1 MNASS
6 NQGRASGPAGLG
18 GDPALAAGR
27 GSLVGGVS
35 RRTADAVRAL
45 WYSNAP
51 WAGTGYGQQTQQA
64 VQRLIKEGHEI
75 AIHAIYGLEA
85 STSTWNGIKIYPR
98 GMNPYSDD
106 IVVAHWMEWT
116 QSTSLPK
123 LLMTL
128 FDVWVLKA
136 PNLDKV
142 PNIAS
147 WVPIDHQ
154 PCPPDV
160 AAWCQRPNVMPIAM
174 SKFGQTELEK
184 LGIRS
189 IYVPHGIESVYQP
202 TEFVKDNAGKQISGR
217 KIMGFEDDRFVV
229 MMTAANKGV
238 HPPRKAFAENFMAF
252 SMFAQRHPDAVL
264 YMHSE
269 ASPSM
274 GGLDLN
280 LLAEMCGIAPDRI
293 KWADPYLYRMGLP
306 LHAMAA
312 LYSAADVLLAASM
325 GEGFGIPVVEAQA
338 CGTPVIVSN
347 FTAQPE
353 LVGDGWLV
361 DGQPFWDPAQK
372 SWFLTPSVP
381 SILNALE
388 ESYRR
393 ERGTSKKAVEFAK
406 QYDADFVYDTHWK
419 PAMKEIA
426 AWCRSSQS

>member
-1 MNASS
+1 MNEGR
-6 NQGRASGPAGLG
+6 NQGRSSGLAGSG

-27 GSLVGGVS
+27 GSLVRGAN
-35 RRTADAVRAL
+35 RRSPDAVRAL

-64 VQRLIKEGHEI
+64 VQRLIKDGHEV

-98 GMNPYSDD
+98 GVNPYSDD

-116 QSTSLPK
+116 QATNLPK

-136 PNLDKV
+136 PNLEKV

-147 WVPIDHQ
+147 WVPVDHA
-154 PCPPDV
+154 PCPPEV

-174 SKFGQTELEK
+174 SQFGQRELEK

-189 IYVPHGIESVYQP
+189 VYVPHGIESVYQP
-202 TEFVKDNAGKQISGR
+202 TPFVKDGEGKKIGGR
-217 KIMGFEDDRFVV
+217 QIMGFDDDRFVV

-238 HPPRKAFAENFMAF
+238 YPPRKAFAENFMAF

-264 YMHSE
+264 YMHTE
-269 ASPSM
+269 QTGSM
-274 GGLDLN
+274 GGIDLQV
-280 LLAEMCGIAPDRI
+280 LAQMCGIAPDRI
-293 KWADPYLYRMGLP
+293 KYADPYLYRMGLP

-312 LYSAADVLLAASM
+312 LYTAADVLLAASM

-353 LVGDGWLV
+353 LVGDGWVV
-361 DGQPFWDPAQK
+361 DGQPFWDSAQK

-388 ESYRR
+388 QAYA
-393 ERGTSKKAVEFAK
+393 RGRGRSQKAVEFAK
-406 QYDADFVYDTHWK
+406 QYEADAVFESHWK

>member
-6 NQGRASGPAGLG
+6 NQGRASGLAGLG

-27 GSLVGGVS
+27 GSLVGGVG
-35 RRTADAVRAL
+35 RRTPDAVRAL

-154 PCPPDV
+154 PCPPEV

-189 IYVPHGIESVYQP
+189 IYVPHGIESDYKP
-202 TEFVKDNAGKQISGR
+202 TKFVKDNAGKQISGR
-217 KIMGFEDDRFVV
+217 QIMGFEDDRFVV

-252 SMFAQRHPDAVL
+252 GMFAQRHPDAVL
-264 YMHSE
+264 YMHTE
-269 ASPSM
+269 ASASM

-280 LLAEMCGIAPDRI
+280 LLAQMCGIAPDRI

-325 GEGFGIPVVEAQA
+325 GEGFGIPVIEAQA

-372 SWFLTPSVP
+372 SWFLTPSVA

-393 ERGTSKKAVEFAK
+393 ERGTSQKAVDFAK
-406 QYDADFVYDTHWK
+406 QYDADTVYESHWK

>member
-1 MNASS
+1 MNANHHQGSPS
-6 NQGRASGPAGLG
+6 GLGRAD

-27 GSLVGGVS
+27 SALARTIS
-35 RRTADAVRAL
+35 RRTPDAVRGL

-75 AIHAIYGLEA
+75 AIHAIYGLEG

-98 GMNPYSDD
+98 GMSPYSDD
-106 IVVAHWMEWT
+106 VVVAHWMEWT
-116 QSTSLPK
+116 QATNLPK
-123 LLMTL
+123 LLFTL

-136 PNLDKV
+136 PNLEKV

-147 WVPIDHQ
+147 WVPVDHQ
-154 PCPPDV
+154 PCPPEV

-174 SKFGQTELEK
+174 SKFGARMLEQ
-184 LGIRS
+184 LGINS
-189 IYVPHGIESVYQP
+189 LYVPHGIESVFKP
-202 TEFVKDNAGKQISGR
+202 TPSVKDNGGR
-217 KIMGFEDDRFVV
+217 AITGREIMGFGEDQFVV

-238 HPPRKAFAENFMAF
+238 YPPRKAFAENFMAF
-252 SMFAQRHPDAVL
+252 SMFAQKHPDAVL

-269 ASPSM
+269 EM
-274 GGLDLN
+274 GSAGGIN
-280 LLAEMCGIAPDRI
+280 LKDLAEMCGIAPERI
-293 KWADPYLYRMGLP
+293 KYADAYLYRLGLP
-306 LHAMAA
+306 QNAMAA

-353 LVGDGWLV
+353 LVGDGWIV
-361 DGQPFWDPAQK
+361 EGQPFWDAAQK

-381 SILNALE
+381 SILDSLE
-388 ESYRR
+388 QAYA
-393 ERGTSKKAVEFAK
+393 RGRGRSKKAVDFAK
-406 QYDADFVYDTHWK
+406 QYEADAVYESHWK

-426 AWCRSSQS
+426 EWCRLSQS